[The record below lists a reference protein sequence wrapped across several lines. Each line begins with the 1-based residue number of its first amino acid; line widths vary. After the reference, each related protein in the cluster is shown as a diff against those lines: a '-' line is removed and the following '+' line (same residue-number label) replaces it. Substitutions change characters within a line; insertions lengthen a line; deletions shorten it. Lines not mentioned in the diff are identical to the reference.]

1 MVPSKMPWCVLS
13 TPLTVGLDEATRLPS
28 VPHHNSADRADRRSH
43 PHLPTD
49 QELLIVSHIFDRYFR
64 KHGHFPRVEVVSGV
78 QKITVEFSPGYVSIR
93 SSHPYAAE
101 VYITRTAFLRLLRKL
116 LPLARLSMKH
126 PSEDHDVPR
135 ALREAYFLEL
145 SLLQEKRALKKS
157 RGSSQE
163 DVDRQRRQRQR
174 FLRARARSARQAEEE
189 D

>member
-1 MVPSKMPWCVLS
+1 M
-13 TPLTVGLDEATRLPS
+13 G
-28 VPHHNSADRADRRSH
+28 
-43 PHLPTD
+43 
-49 QELLIVSHIFDRYFR
+49 HIFDRYFR

-101 VYITRTAFLRLLRKL
+101 VYITRKAFLTLLSKV
-116 LPLARLSMKH
+116 LPLARKMRDH
-126 PSEDHDVPR
+126 RAPDHDVPR
-135 ALREAYFLEL
+135 ALREAYYLEL

-174 FLRARARSARQAEEE
+174 FLRARARAAQQAEEE